1 MTLPETANIKEE
13 NIMSKKLVSLA
24 VALMFTVGM
33 AGVSMAAKCKGTVEK
48 NDGGEMV
55 VKLDGK
61 CKAKSGDQVK
71 IKVKAA
77 AAVEGC

>member
-1 MTLPETANIKEE
+1 
-13 NIMSKKLVSLA
+13 MSKKITSLA
-24 VALMFTVGM
+24 VALMFTLGL

-48 NDGGEMV
+48 NEGGELV
-55 VKLDGK
+55 IKVDGK
-61 CKAKSGDQVK
+61 CKAKAGDSVK

>member
-1 MTLPETANIKEE
+1 
-13 NIMSKKLVSLA
+13 MSRKIISVA
-24 VALMFTVGM
+24 VALMFSLGVV
-33 AGVSMAAKCKGTVEK
+33 GVSMAAKCKGTVEK

-61 CKAKSGDQVK
+61 CKAKSGDKVK